1 MSYANRDAN
10 RSLVTSADLYDAP
23 EHSEHIDRI
32 QRQHGC
38 SMEVARLAYEGFTL
52 YIPHM
57 WVGTKTRDDGTLK
70 GEGLIYGVM
79 RNLGIGF
86 LSKTTETTKA
96 INITHR
102 TGSDGKRDHQSCQI
116 KFDRLFTRGEE
127 NAGNIA
133 ILEHLLGGKT
143 NERTGRDVYNHLEVI
158 YQEPLTASESRSGRD
173 EPARFWKVYLWQP
186 TTEQEAKPATPTS
199 APKTKFTLVKAKDT
213 SLTNVTGGKKVHFPA
228 LTKEKKL
235 KQQTNYEC
243 LSSNPPKTP
252 PPYTE
257 EEKVAL
263 AARLKDVE
271 RALTSLPCRGGSD
284 FEKLQL
290 AEEGFETVGKGGG
303 KAK

>member
-1 MSYANRDAN
+1 LYVNIKGTSIPLNQKHKVSNNKLKQTQTNSNKLKQTQSLLPTLPTLPTHPLNTMSYANRDAN

-79 RNLGIGF
+79 RNLGIGV

-186 TTEQEAKPATPTS
+186 MTEQEAKPATPTS
-199 APKTKFTLVKAKDT
+199 APKTKFTLVKAEDT
-213 SLTNVTGGKKVHFPA
+213 SLTNIADPA
-228 LTKEKKL
+228 SEAAPHPTP
-235 KQQTNYEC
+235 TPNT
-243 LSSNPPKTP
+243 TP
-252 PPYTE
+252 P
-257 EEKVAL
+257 
-263 AARLKDVE
+263 
-271 RALTSLPCRGGSD
+271 RGWIAGIP
-284 FEKLQL
+284 
-290 AEEGFETVGKGGG
+290 V
-303 KAK
+303 

>member
-1 MSYANRDAN
+1 MSYTNRDSN
-10 RSLVTSADLYDAP
+10 RSIVTAADLYDAP
-23 EHSEHIDRI
+23 DHSAHIDRI
-32 QRQHGC
+32 QHQHGC

-57 WVGTKTRDDGTLK
+57 WVGTKTREDGSLK

-96 INITHR
+96 INMTHR
-102 TGSDGKRDHQSCQI
+102 KGSDGKRDHQSCQI

-186 TTEQEAKPATPTS
+186 MTEQEAKPATPTS

-213 SLTNVTGGKKVHFPA
+213 SLTNVTGGKKVHFPE
-228 LTKEKKL
+228 TEKEKKL
-235 KQQTNYEC
+235 RQQTNYEC

-263 AARLKDVE
+263 VA
-271 RALTSLPCRGGSD
+271 SLGGGVSD
-284 FEKLQL
+284 FEKQQL

>member
-1 MSYANRDAN
+1 MSYTNRDSN

-23 EHSEHIDRI
+23 DHSEHIDRI

-57 WVGTKTRDDGTLK
+57 WVGTKRRDVPDQFGDYPLK

-96 INITHR
+96 INIIHR
-102 TGSDGKRDHQSCQI
+102 TGSAGKRDHQSCQI

-158 YQEPLTASESRSGRD
+158 YQEALPASESRSGRD

-186 TTEQEAKPATPTS
+186 MTEQEAKPATPTS

-213 SLTNVTGGKKVHFPA
+213 SLTNVTGGKKVHFPE
-228 LTKEKKL
+228 TEKEKKL
-235 KQQTNYEC
+235 RQQTHHEC
-243 LSSNPPKTP
+243 LQSNPPKTP

-263 AARLKDVE
+263 AA
-271 RALTSLPCRGGSD
+271 SLGGGVSD
-284 FEKLQL
+284 FEKQQL